1 MDVPQIRPSRLY
13 YLLSVIVL
21 LAGIGV
27 LAWRIGSMV
36 AAFAGSPLQVVV
48 PGKGLVVL
56 ERPAKYAICY
66 EYRSVVNGKV
76 YHTQGSIPALECR
89 MVLQATGEQLPLE
102 RMRGSYTYTFGSRA
116 GVGIWNVRVDRPGT
130 YELSAWYP
138 DGVEGPEQVV
148 LAVQEFNILAM
159 VFGILAAALAFLLC
173 LGGAAAIFI
182 VTLVRRTSCKTRLAA
197 ASLDRPPGG
206 PAGPPPPPG
215 PGDTP
220 PSKPE
225 IP

>member
-27 LAWRIGSMV
+27 LAWRISSMV
-36 AAFAGSPLQVVV
+36 AALAAPPLQVVA

-56 ERPAKYAICY
+56 EKPAKYTICY
-66 EYRSVVNGKV
+66 EYRSVLNGKV
-76 YHTQGSIPALECR
+76 YHTPQSIPALECR

-102 RMRGSYTYTFGSRA
+102 AMRGSYTYTFGSRA

-138 DGVEGPEQVV
+138 EGVEGPEQVV
-148 LAVQEFNILAM
+148 LAVHEVNILAM
-159 VFGILAAALAFLLC
+159 VFGILAAVLAFLLC

-182 VTLVRRTSCKTRLAA
+182 VTLVRRTSCKRRLAA
-197 ASLDRPPGG
+197 ASLDRLGG

-215 PGDTP
+215 RADRP
-220 PSKPE
+220 PPKT
-225 IP
+225 